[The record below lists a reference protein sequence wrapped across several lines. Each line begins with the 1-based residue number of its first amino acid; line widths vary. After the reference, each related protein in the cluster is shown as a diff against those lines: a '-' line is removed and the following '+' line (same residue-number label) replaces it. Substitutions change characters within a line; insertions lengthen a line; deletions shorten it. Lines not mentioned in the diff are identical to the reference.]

1 MLPPLAGRRVGSAT
15 LGLAVPSLQARTL
28 GTALLYLGLF
38 CISLLQFTDPDFWW
52 HLRTGQLI
60 VETRSIP
67 HADPFSFTAE
77 GSRWVTHEWLSEVI
91 IYGVDGAVGY
101 VGNAVLFSGLALAAL
116 LVMHRLVLR
125 LGLGELP
132 ALVLVALAGT
142 IALPY
147 WTVRP
152 QAFTWLLTA
161 VFVYTLYRQYR
172 EGQGPL
178 WHLPL
183 LMILWANLHGG
194 YVIGLVLL
202 GLWLASLVAERAIW
216 HEHRDL
222 RGPALVSGACL
233 VATLAN
239 PNGLALLSYPLT
251 YLAAGNA
258 SLNLITEWQSPNFHE
273 ALHLPLAAGI
283 VLLALVGVVGG
294 RRNVFRVGLALLF
307 TFFALQSSRHQ
318 PLFALVLV
326 LVVGDVLQERWWWAR
341 QGERAEG
348 SGGPPALNWA
358 ILATALVVAAAAV
371 PQLPEAQVHREPI
384 TSGTPAYPVEGAAF
398 VRRHYPEAR
407 MFNEYTWGGYLIHE
421 LYPEQQVFIDGRP
434 DMYGD
439 EFVEDY
445 IRVISLESDWRDI
458 LARHEVD
465 LAIIER
471 DSALATVLQDRWD
484 WELAFSGPVEAVFVR
499 SGSARAR

>member
-1 MLPPLAGRRVGSAT
+1 MLPLAGRREGSAT
-15 LGLAVPSLQARTL
+15 LGLAVPSLQVRTL
-28 GTALLYLGLF
+28 GAALLYLGLF

-60 VETRSIP
+60 VETGSIP
-67 HADPFSFTAE
+67 HHDPFSFTAQ
-77 GSRWVTHEWLSEVI
+77 GSAWVTHEWLSEVV
-91 IYGVDGAVGY
+91 IYGVNEVAGY
-101 VGNAVLFSGLALAAL
+101 VGNAVLFSGVALLAL

-125 LGLGELP
+125 LGLAELP
-132 ALVLVALAGT
+132 ALGLVALAGT
-142 IALPY
+142 IALPF

-161 VFVYTLYRQYR
+161 VFLYTLYRHYR
-172 EGQGPL
+172 EGQGFL

-183 LMILWANLHGG
+183 LMILWANLHAG
-194 YVIGLVLL
+194 YVIGLVLV
-202 GLWLASLVAERAIW
+202 GLWLASLAAERVIW
-216 HEHRDL
+216 HEPRDL

-233 VATLAN
+233 LATVVN
-239 PNGLALLSYPLT
+239 PNGPALLTYPLT

-258 SLNLITEWQSPNFHE
+258 SLNLITEWQSPDFHE

-283 VLLALVGVVGG
+283 VVLALVGVIGG

-326 LVVGDVLQERWWWAR
+326 VVAGDVVRERWQWAR
-341 QGERAEG
+341 EGGSAEG
-348 SGGPPALNWA
+348 SGGPSALNWA
-358 ILATALVVAAAAV
+358 ILATALVVAAAAL
-371 PQLPEAQVHREPI
+371 PQLPEAQVHQEPV

-398 VRRHYPEAR
+398 VREHYPEAR
-407 MFNEYTWGGYLIHE
+407 MFNEYAWGGYLINE
-421 LYPEQQVFIDGRP
+421 LYPEQRVFIDGRP

-439 EFVEDY
+439 EFVRDY
-445 IRVISLESDWRDI
+445 IRVVSLEPEWRDI
-458 LARHEVD
+458 LARHGVD

-471 DSALATVLQDRWD
+471 DSALATVLEDGAD

-499 SGSARAR
+499 SGSARAQ